1 MTNTVSTDRIQKS
14 ILIKALQARVWRA
27 LTNADELSQWFG
39 VNLTGCTF
47 SPGQPARGPITIDGY
62 RHVVFEILVE
72 QMIPERLFSWRWH
85 PYAVDPNVDYSS
97 EPRTLVEFAL
107 EAIPGGTKLTVVETG
122 FDSLPVHRRADALK
136 MNEQGWAQQ
145 LDNIDRHVRAQS

>member
-1 MTNTVSTDRIQKS
+1 MSS
-14 ILIKALQARVWRA
+14 SAQAGRRA
-27 LTNADELSQWFG
+27 GL
-39 VNLTGCTF
+39 
-47 SPGQPARGPITIDGY
+47 R
-62 RHVVFEILVE
+62 R
-72 QMIPERLFSWRWH
+72 PERG
-85 PYAVDPNVDYSS
+85 AA
-97 EPRTLVEFAL
+97 LVEFAL